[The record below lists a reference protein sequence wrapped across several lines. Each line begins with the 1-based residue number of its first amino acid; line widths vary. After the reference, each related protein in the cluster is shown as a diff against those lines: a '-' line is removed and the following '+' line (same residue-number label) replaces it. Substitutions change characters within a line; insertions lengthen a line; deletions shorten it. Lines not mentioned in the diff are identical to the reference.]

1 MFSCEYC
8 EIFKDIFFIEHLQW
22 LLLLFWNHQVL
33 LTILVVNWQQV
44 LILWTVKFNLEAA
57 LETNDVIE
65 SDVKELIKK

>member
-22 LLLLFWNHQVL
+22 LLLLFWNDQVL